1 MGLDMYLRRKH
12 YIGGQYEWNEV
23 KGEINLT
30 IKGKKLPVDIKKL
43 EYIEEEVGYW
53 RKANQIHNWFVQNV
67 QNGEDDCKS
76 YYVDIEQLK
85 ELLGICKTINDKAIL
100 VKGKIKAGE
109 RYIDGKWVQQ
119 YEDGM
124 LINNIEEIKE
134 LLPTADGFFFG
145 STEYDEYYL
154 EDIKNTIEILEK
166 VIKEDEELNKQGF
179 YPDYEYRASW

>member
-1 MGLDMYLRRKH
+1 MY
-12 YIGGQYEWNEV
+12 
-23 KGEINLT
+23 T
-30 IKGKKLPVDIKKL
+30 LP
-43 EYIEEEVGYW
+43 
-53 RKANQIHNWFVQNV
+53 HS
-67 QNGEDDCKS
+67 S
-76 YYVDIEQLK
+76 YDL
-85 ELLGICKTINDKAIL
+85 
-100 VKGKIKAGE
+100 
-109 RYIDGKWVQQ
+109 YIDGKWVQQ

-154 EDIKNTIEILEK
+154 KDIKNTIEILEK